1 VLVTDLLI
9 HPAELAELLA
19 GVTPPTLIDVRWSL
33 TGPPGIGEYRAGHLP
48 GAVFAD
54 LDTELSGHRGVAG
67 RHPLPLTAD
76 FEALMRRLGVSD
88 SRLVVV
94 YDAGDSVPASR
105 AWWDLTYFGHPLVR
119 VLDGGLAAWRAAGFA
134 VTTETPEVEIGDFVA
149 VPGGLPILD
158 ADAAAALA
166 KDGVLIDVRAPE
178 RYPGEGE
185 PVDAVAGWLSRP
197 RPAALPVRR
206 PAPGRRRRLL
216 RVGRECSAHRV
227 RDDPGR
233 PADPGTVRRI
243 VVPLDRG
250 RRPPDRSRHGIAR
263 ADGSGRPPVRRPG
276 IGVGGCSASTGPG
289 ALSAARRTEPR

>member
-178 RYPGEGE
+178 RYRGEVE
-185 PVDAVAGWLSRP
+185 PVDAVAGHIPGARNLPTTGNVGPDGFLAPAQLRSRFADLP
-197 RPAALPVRR
+197 LDGVGVYCGSGVNAAHTAFAMTL
-206 PAPGRRRRLL
+206 A
-216 RVGRECSAHRV
+216 
-227 RDDPGR
+227 GR
-233 PADPGTVRRI
+233 PTPALFVGSWSHWIAAGDRPIGLGT
-243 VVPLDRG
+243 
-250 RRPPDRSRHGIAR
+250 
-263 ADGSGRPPVRRPG
+263 
-276 IGVGGCSASTGPG
+276 
-289 ALSAARRTEPR
+289 E